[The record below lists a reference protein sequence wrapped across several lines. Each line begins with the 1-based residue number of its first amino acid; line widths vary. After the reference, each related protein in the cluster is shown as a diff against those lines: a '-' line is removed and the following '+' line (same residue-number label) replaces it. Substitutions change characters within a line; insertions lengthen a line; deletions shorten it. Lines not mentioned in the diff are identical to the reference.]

1 MIRVDVIA
9 TVYMDWVYSFW
20 IYKIEDLV
28 NYWLLFEEELFVLAE
43 LLLEVFVEFWPLEFC
58 EELPLFY
65 GLYVEFWFVIEFV
78 VVELLLEVELEFW
91 LEFPVVLFVDVV
103 WFAFVELT
111 VLFWFELIV
120 VFDWIVVFPIVWF
133 EEHV

>member
-1 MIRVDVIA
+1 LIRVDVIA

-28 NYWLLFEEELFVLAE
+28 NYWLLFEEELFALAE
-43 LLLEVFVEFWPLEFC
+43 LLFELFVEFWPLEFC
-58 EELPLFY
+58 EELPFFY
-65 GLYVEFWFVIEFV
+65 ELYVEFWFVIEFV
-78 VVELLLEVELEFW
+78 VVELLLEVELVFW
-91 LEFPVVLFVDVV
+91 LEFPVMLFVDVV

-120 VFDWIVVFPIVWF
+120 VFDWIVVFPVVWF